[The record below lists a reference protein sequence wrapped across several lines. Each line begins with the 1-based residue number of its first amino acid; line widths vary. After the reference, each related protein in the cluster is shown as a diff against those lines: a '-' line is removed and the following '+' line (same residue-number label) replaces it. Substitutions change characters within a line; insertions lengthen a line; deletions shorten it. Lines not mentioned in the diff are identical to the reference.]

1 MKNTSD
7 KLLTR
12 LLLLIGWA
20 SSKMSMRNRT
30 SFGRLLGNALRIISP
45 RREQITIDNIRAS
58 FPNKSKQWAIKTAE
72 ASYKNLGITLAEL
85 LALKYLS
92 DDEIKDYVNYD
103 NAHLIKDM
111 YNRGKGLIL
120 LSGHFGN
127 WEFLA
132 YSAGLFSKLPI
143 TVIVKPQKNKF
154 ADVILNQYRIKGG
167 NKVISMYNAAREIVK
182 TLGKGGIVA
191 LLADQSATKD
201 KDIFVEFFG
210 RPAATFESPA
220 ALALKYKVPIIIGF
234 AVRNDDGRYNVK
246 LSEINYDDLEYNKD
260 GIAELTIRHVKIL
273 EDAIRKR
280 PDLWAWQHRKWKHS
294 PQEKA
299 NA

>member
-1 MKNTSD
+1 MKNITD
-7 KLLTR
+7 NLLTR
-12 LLLLIGWA
+12 LFLLIGWA
-20 SSKMSMRNRT
+20 SSKMSRRSRT
-30 SFGRLLGNALRIISP
+30 AFGRQLGNALRIISP

-58 FPNKSKQWAIKTAE
+58 FPDESKQWAIRTAE
-72 ASYKNLGITLAEL
+72 ASYKNLGITLAEV

-92 DDEIKDYVNYD
+92 DDEIKDYVNYG
-103 NAHLIKDM
+103 NAHLINEL

-120 LSGHFGN
+120 LSGHYGN

-143 TVIVKPQKNKF
+143 TVIVKPQKNRF
-154 ADVILNQYRIKGG
+154 ADVILNEYRIRGG

-201 KDIFVEFFG
+201 KDIFVNFFG

-220 ALALKYKVPIIIGF
+220 ALALKYHVPIIIGF
-234 AVRNDDGRYNVK
+234 AVRNDEGRYNVN

-260 GIAELTIRHVKIL
+260 GIAELTKRHVKIL
-273 EDAIRKR
+273 EEAIRER
-280 PDLWAWQHRKWKHS
+280 PELWAWQHRKWKHT
-294 PQEKA
+294 PQEKS